1 MKVQVLGSGCDKCKK
16 LATNAQEAA
25 AKLGLTCEV
34 EKVTDINEITAHG
47 VMMTPALVIDGKVV
61 GVGKVLSPDEIA
73 KFLTEPACACGVVGE
88 ASLKESADCGDG
100 APAHPTTSCC
110 GSGETTS
117 CCGKGSGGK
126 KILTI
131 ILLIFVAA
139 SIVFMILKE
148 VKAKN
153 AAAAPAAAGMEQTVA
168 VPRNE
173 NALTV
178 YYFHGTQRCMTCN
191 RIEELARAAIQD
203 KYAKEMA
210 DGAVVFR
217 SVNVEEPANEHFIC
231 DFQLTTRSV
240 VMQKAGK
247 YENFDAVWTL
257 VRDPQKFTGYIQDGA
272 AKMMEGK

>member
-16 LATNAQEAA
+16 LAANAQEAA

-34 EKVTDINEITAHG
+34 EKVTDINEITAYG

-73 KFLTEPACACGVVGE
+73 KFLTAPACACGGTGE
-88 ASLKESADCGDG
+88 ASPKEDDG

-117 CCGKGSGGK
+117 CCGGGSGGK
-126 KILTI
+126 KVLTI

-139 SIVFMILKE
+139 SVVFMVFKE
-148 VKAKN
+148 VKARN
-153 AAAAPAAAGMEQTVA
+153 AAAALPAAGTEPTVA

-178 YYFHGTQRCMTCN
+178 YYFHGNQRCMTCN

-210 DGAVVFR
+210 DGTVVFR
-217 SVNVEEPANEHFIC
+217 SVNVEEPANEHFIR

-247 YENFDAVWTL
+247 YEKFDKVWTL
-257 VRDPQKFTGYIQDGA
+257 VRDPRKFAEYIQNGA
-272 AKMMEGK
+272 AKMMEVK

>member
-16 LATNAQEAA
+16 LAANAEEAA
-25 AKLGLTCEV
+25 AKLGLTCEI

-73 KFLTEPACACGVVGE
+73 KFLTAPACACGGTGE
-88 ASLKESADCGDG
+88 ASPKESADCGDG
-100 APAHPTTSCC
+100 APAQPPISCC

-117 CCGKGSGGK
+117 CCGGGCGGK
-126 KILTI
+126 KVLTI
-131 ILLIFVAA
+131 ILLSFVAA
-139 SIVFMILKE
+139 SIVFMVFKE

-153 AAAAPAAAGMEQTVA
+153 AAAASPATGTEQTVA

-173 NALTV
+173 NVLTV

-210 DGAVVFR
+210 AGAVVFR
-217 SVNVEEPANEHFIC
+217 SVNVEEPANEHFIR

-247 YENFDAVWTL
+247 YEKFDAVWTL
-257 VRDPQKFTGYIQDGA
+257 VRDPRKFAEYIQDGA
-272 AKMMEGK
+272 AKMMEVK